1 MSMGAKRARQF
12 FPRGCRV
19 PAKLA
24 AGLIVASTSL
34 GAQEPA
40 APRTLVL
47 SLDDALRIAA
57 GESETVWI
65 AEAGV
70 MRAFGNERIA
80 RSGRFPQVSGTASYT
95 RTLRSQ
101 FQGLDFGEAAGEPG
115 GEEGGGFEDLP
126 FGRENQYTLGLQLNQ
141 AVFDAGQTRA
151 RNRAAEARRRSAEIG
166 VESAEAQAL
175 LDVTSAYFDA
185 QLADRFIEIAQGSLE
200 QSEEVLRQTEV
211 ARRVG
216 DKSEYELLRA
226 RVARDNQIP
235 TLVRRRTDRVQAYLR
250 LKQLLNV
257 PLEDELVLTTGV
269 SDEVPRFAEA
279 ATAAAGI
286 SPDERAPVLQVAEEI
301 RASEAQ
307 LSEARAQRLP
317 NVSLS
322 SRYAPVA
329 YPRSG
334 LPDPGDFQE
343 DWTVTLS
350 VSVPILTWGRLR
362 GGEMVA
368 EGTLAESRARL
379 VQVREAA
386 LLDARTARDELAE
399 AQAVL
404 AANTST
410 VEEAQRAFGIAR
422 LRFREG
428 IATQIELDDARLL
441 SEQAQV
447 NRVLALRDVQV
458 ARARLALLEDLP
470 LSQGGF
476 ATSQPVQPVPST
488 LTPSQQAIT
497 VNTGGIPGLTGGPT
511 Q

>member
-1 MSMGAKRARQF
+1 MGAKRARQIF
-12 FPRGCRV
+12 LRAWCAR
-19 PAKLA
+19 ARLA
-24 AGLIVASTSL
+24 ASLILASTSL
-34 GAQEPA
+34 AAQEPPQA
-40 APRTLVL
+40 QTTPRTLVL
-47 SLDDALRIAA
+47 SLEDALRIAA

-70 MRAFGNERIA
+70 MRAVGNERIA
-80 RSGRFPQVSGTASYT
+80 RSGLFPQVSGTASYT

-101 FQGLDFGEAAGEPG
+101 FQGLDFGEAAGGPG

-141 AVFDAGQTRA
+141 TVFDAGQTRA

-166 VESAEAQAL
+166 VGSAEAQAL

-185 QLADRFIEIAQGSLE
+185 QLADRFVEIAQGSLE

-226 RVARDNQIP
+226 RVARDNQLP
-235 TLVRRRTDRVQAYLR
+235 TLVRRRTDRTQAYLR

-269 SDEVPRFAEA
+269 ADEVPRFAQAVE
-279 ATAAAGI
+279 I
-286 SPDERAPVLQVAEEI
+286 SPDQRAPVLQAAEEI
-301 RASEAQ
+301 QASEAQ
-307 LSEARAQRLP
+307 LTEARAQRLP

-343 DWTVTLS
+343 DWTVTFN
-350 VSVPILTWGRLR
+350 VSIPILTWGRLR

-386 LLDARTARDELAE
+386 VLDARTARDELAE

-410 VEEAQRAFGIAR
+410 VDEAQRAFAIAR

-428 IATQIELDDARLL
+428 IASQIELDDARLL

-447 NRVLALRDVQV
+447 NRALALRDVQV

-470 LSQGGF
+470 LSQGAGF
-476 ATSQPVQPVPST
+476 IATQPAQPVPS
-488 LTPSQQAIT
+488 TPSQQAIT

>member
-1 MSMGAKRARQF
+1 MSMGAKRAKQI
-12 FPRGCRV
+12 FPQGWSV

-24 AGLIVASTSL
+24 AGLILASASL
-34 GAQEPA
+34 AAQETA
-40 APRTLVL
+40 APRTIVL
-47 SLDDALRIAA
+47 SLEDALRIAA

-80 RSGRFPQVSGTASYT
+80 RSGLFPQVSGTASYT

-101 FQGLDFGEAAGEPG
+101 FQGLDFGEAAG
-115 GEEGGGFEDLP
+115 GEDGGGFEDLP
-126 FGRENQYTLGLQLNQ
+126 FGRENQYTLGLQLDQ
-141 AVFDAGQTRA
+141 RVFDAGQTRA

-250 LKQLLNV
+250 LKQLLNI
-257 PLEDELVLTTGV
+257 PPENELVLTTGV

-279 ATAAAGI
+279 AATAAGI
-286 SPDERAPVLQVAEEI
+286 SPDERAPVLQAAEEI
-301 RASEAQ
+301 RAGEAQ
-307 LSEARAQRLP
+307 LTEARAQRLP

-343 DWTVTLS
+343 DWTVTLN
-350 VSVPILTWGRLR
+350 VSIPILTWGRLR

-386 LLDARTARDELAE
+386 VLDARTARDELAE

-410 VEEAQRAFGIAR
+410 VDEAQRAFGIAR
-422 LRFREG
+422 IRFREG
-428 IATQIELDDARLL
+428 IASQIELDDARLL

-447 NRVLALRDVQV
+447 NRALALRDVQV

-470 LSQGGF
+470 LSQGGL
-476 ATSQPVQPVPST
+476 TVSQPVQPVPST
-488 LTPSQQAIT
+488 QTPSQQAIT
-497 VNTGGIPGLTGGPT
+497 ASTGGIPGLTGGPT